1 MWLATEVATIWYTY
15 QKELHG
21 QSYTLQLSD
30 INPLNAE
37 LNLIYHLLALLGAHH
52 ILHVSRIGVKQ
63 RGFRKDGYVE
73 SMQEI
78 YTKYRQENATYNYY
92 LDTCCVAK

>member
-1 MWLATEVATIWYTY
+1 MHTWLGREVATIWYTY

-30 INPLNAE
+30 I
-37 LNLIYHLLALLGAHH
+37 
-52 ILHVSRIGVKQ
+52 KQ

-78 YTKYRQENATYNYY
+78 YTNYRQEHATYS
-92 LDTCCVAK
+92 TTTSWRPVV